1 MLNLVVHYAINIGSL
16 GGWAGGS
23 IFLILNTYYTTYMT
37 MFSAML
43 MLGEPSFMMAP
54 YNFRLTIFVA
64 STVTVSL
71 FMGNI
76 ATIFFKYT
84 SGQTPT
90 DTISDIVNLYFL
102 ILEIGAFVPSLFV
115 FLFDG
120 LAFSPYSIFNRKY
133 GNWDDVVIPG
143 QQERDQ
149 PEDDTW

>member
-71 FMGNI
+71 GGWGGFVYGFRSTLKTP
-76 ATIFFKYT
+76 A
-84 SGQTPT
+84 SQELHLWGQ
-90 DTISDIVNLYFL
+90 FL
-102 ILEIGAFVPSLFV
+102 LIC
-115 FLFDG
+115 
-120 LAFSPYSIFNRKY
+120 
-133 GNWDDVVIPG
+133 
-143 QQERDQ
+143 
-149 PEDDTW
+149 